1 MPPGDAFLLFRKL
14 VPKPFH
20 REKCLPM
27 DGTTHR
33 SEVNLESHPSQTNQ
47 TWCHQLRASLSALLG
62 LRPSTAPRQRLC
74 TFLKNSFQL
83 KCDFTQRWSRH
94 TTGRRCSAEQR
105 TVERGC
111 YRREHVC
118 SDTRNR
124 CQTKVE
130 GGGKRNFRREMSE
143 SGGSLLRT

>member
-14 VPKPFH
+14 VPKPFQ

-27 DGTTHR
+27 DGTTQR

-62 LRPSTAPRQRLC
+62 LLPSTAPRQRLC

-83 KCDFTQRWSRH
+83 KCDFTPTVEPTQRATGAQQNRGRWSGAG
-94 TTGRRCSAEQR
+94 TAV
-105 TVERGC
+105 TVFA
-111 YRREHVC
+111 
-118 SDTRNR
+118 
-124 CQTKVE
+124 QTHGTVAKPKSRV
-130 GGGKRNFRREMSE
+130 GGKEIFDAR
-143 SGGSLLRT
+143 